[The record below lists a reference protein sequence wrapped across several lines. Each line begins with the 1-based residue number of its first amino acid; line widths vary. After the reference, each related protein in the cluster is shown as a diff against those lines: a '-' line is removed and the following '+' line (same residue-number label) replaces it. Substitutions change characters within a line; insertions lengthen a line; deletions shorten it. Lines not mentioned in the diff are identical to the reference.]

1 MRNLLIV
8 ILFLAACGG
17 GDQTPTSMSQP
28 ISTPRST
35 GTSATSPLT
44 LPTVIP
50 RPVSMTLGPG
60 VFNLV
65 AGATIY
71 IEPTTPEAMAVGRH
85 LAERLKLATGYDVQV
100 LAATDAPPPGS
111 ISLTITTADASLGD
125 EGYALTITPDQVSLV
140 APHPAGLF
148 HAVQTLRQLLP
159 ASIEADTVQPGPWPL
174 PAINIRDYPRFEW
187 RGAMLDVARHFF
199 GVEDIQRFID
209 RMAYYK
215 LNRLHLHLTDDQG
228 WRLAIDSWP
237 NLAALGGS
245 TAVGGDPGGFLTPS
259 EFARIVAYAEKRYV
273 MIVPEID
280 MPGHTNALLAS
291 YPELN
296 CDGVAPPLY
305 TGIEVGFSSLC
316 IGQEAT
322 YRFVDDAL
330 RELASLTPGPY
341 LHIGGDETQATSEA
355 DYRSFVERVQSIVES
370 HGKRMIGWEEI
381 ARAKLHPISVAQHW
395 SSEWAARAVEQ
406 GLRVI
411 LSPATH
417 AYLDMQYDPGTPMGL
432 HWAGYIE
439 VQDAYDWD
447 PATQVPGITEKDV
460 MGVEAPLWTETV
472 RTLADID
479 FMAFPRLAGIAE
491 VGWSAADAHDWS
503 DFRVRLA
510 GHGPRLSAMGVNFY
524 RSPQIDWR

>member
-1 MRNLLIV
+1 MHNLLIV

-28 ISTPRST
+28 ISTPRSA
-35 GTSATSPLT
+35 GPSATSPLT
-44 LPTVIP
+44 LTAVIP

-60 VFNLV
+60 FFSLV
-65 AGATIY
+65 AGTAIY
-71 IEPTTPEAMAVGRH
+71 IDPATPKAMALGRY
-85 LAERLKLATGYDVQV
+85 LAERLRPATGYDVRV
-100 LAATDAPPPGS
+100 FAATDAPPPGS
-111 ISLTITTADASLGD
+111 ISLTITNADASLGD
-125 EGYALTITPDQVSLV
+125 EGYTLTITPDQVSLA

-159 ASIEADTVQPGPWPL
+159 ASIEADTVQPGPWTL
-174 PAINIRDYPRFEW
+174 PAVNVRDHPRFEW

-228 WRLAIDSWP
+228 WRIAIDTWP
-237 NLAALGGS
+237 NLAAHGGIA
-245 TAVGGDPGGFLTPS
+245 AVGGDPGGFFTQA
-259 EFARIVAYAEKRYV
+259 EYAQIVSYADKQYV

-280 MPGHTNALLAS
+280 MPGHTNAALAS

-316 IGQEAT
+316 VGREAT
-322 YRFVDDAL
+322 YAFVDNVL
-330 RELASLTPGPY
+330 RELASLTSGPY

-381 ARAKLHPISVAQHW
+381 AQANLHPASVVQHW
-395 SSEWAARAVEQ
+395 SSEWAARAAER

-411 LSPATH
+411 LSPASR
-417 AYLDMQYDPGTPMGL
+417 AYLDMQFDASTPLGL

-439 VQDAYDWD
+439 VRDAYDWN
-447 PATQVPGITEKDV
+447 PATLVPGITEKDI

-503 DFRVRLA
+503 DFRERLA
-510 GHGPRLSAMGVNFY
+510 AHGPRLGAMEVNFY